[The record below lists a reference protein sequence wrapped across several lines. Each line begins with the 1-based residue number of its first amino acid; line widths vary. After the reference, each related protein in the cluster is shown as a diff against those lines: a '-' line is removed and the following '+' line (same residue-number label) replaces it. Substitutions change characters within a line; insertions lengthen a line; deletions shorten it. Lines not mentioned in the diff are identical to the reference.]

1 MVIFKKKR
9 GSLNRGGYQRYRS
22 PSVFNDRQSGKRHKS
37 THLPKWFQ
45 KILVLAIL
53 VIGIM
58 YTLFYSKLFNV
69 TDIFVEGNSLASTD
83 LIKSKIPGNLNTLK
97 LNEKEIS
104 DRILR
109 ELPEIKSV
117 QIYRGIPNAIKI
129 VVLEREGKIIW
140 QTNGQKYLVSIQGEV
155 SRQINEGEQFNL
167 PIVNDSKNLAVTPG
181 QTLVSANFVAFVTN
195 IYDNFFIETN
205 IKPTYFEIQD
215 TTFDVNLYTEAG
227 FYVKFNSVRSSKK
240 QLENLRLV
248 LAQKRQDIKEYIDL
262 RIDGWAY
269 YK

>member
-9 GSLNRGGYQRYRS
+9 GSLNRGGYQQYRS
-22 PSVFNDRQSGKRHKS
+22 PSVFNDRQSNKRNRS
-37 THLPKWFQ
+37 THLPKWSW
-45 KILVLAIL
+45 KIIL
-53 VIGIM
+53 LLIFAAGIV
-58 YTLFYSKLFNV
+58 YTLFFSSIFNV
-69 TDIFVEGNSLASTD
+69 TDIFIEGNSLASTE
-83 LIKSKIPGNLNTLK
+83 LIKSKIPGNLNTLR
-97 LNEKEIS
+97 LNEDEIS
-104 DRILR
+104 KRILR

-117 QIYRGIPNAIKI
+117 QIYRGIPNAIKV

-140 QTNGQKYLVSIQGEV
+140 QTNGQRFLVSIQGEA
-155 SRQINEGEQFNL
+155 SRQINDGEQFNL
-167 PIVNDSKNLAVTPG
+167 PVVNDSKNLVVIPG
-181 QTLVSANFVAFVTN
+181 QNLVSANFVAFVTN
-195 IYDNFFIETN
+195 IYDNFFNETN

-215 TTFDVNLYTEAG
+215 TTFDINLYTEAG

-248 LAQKRQDIKEYIDL
+248 LAQKRQDVKEYIDL